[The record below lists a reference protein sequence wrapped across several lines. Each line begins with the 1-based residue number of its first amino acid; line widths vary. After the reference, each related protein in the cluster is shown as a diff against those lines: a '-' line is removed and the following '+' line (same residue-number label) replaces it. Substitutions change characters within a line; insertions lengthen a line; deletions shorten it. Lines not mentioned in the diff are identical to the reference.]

1 MDHVRN
7 FHLQGVNYMKLTWL
21 SILFVFIQ
29 VMCLAV
35 IGLTGPIFANPLL
48 LLLIE
53 LSGLSLGIWA
63 VLAMRIGHFNIAPEP
78 LTWSEMVSRGP
89 YKIIRHPMYL
99 ALLITTLPLVFSDF
113 SYLRLVFWFILLV
126 DLVLKMGYE
135 EGLLQK
141 QFLEYGHYQ
150 NQTARI
156 LPGIY

>member
-1 MDHVRN
+1 
-7 FHLQGVNYMKLTWL
+7 MKHTWL
-21 SILFVFIQ
+21 SILFVFVQ
-29 VMCLAV
+29 FLCLAA

-53 LSGLSLGIWA
+53 LSGLFLGIWA
-63 VLAMRIGHFNIAPEP
+63 VLIMRIGHFNIAPEP
-78 LTWSEMVSRGP
+78 LSWSEMVSRGP

-99 ALLITTLPLVFSDF
+99 ALLITTLPLVISDF

-141 QFLEYGHYQ
+141 QFPEYGHYQ
-150 NQTARI
+150 EQTARM

>member
-1 MDHVRN
+1 
-7 FHLQGVNYMKLTWL
+7 MKPTWL

-29 VMCLAV
+29 FLCLAA

-48 LLLIE
+48 LLLSE
-53 LSGLSLGIWA
+53 LSGLFLGIWA
-63 VLAMRIGHFNIAPEP
+63 VLIMRIGHFNIAPEP
-78 LTWSEMVSRGP
+78 LSWSEMVSRGP

-99 ALLITTLPLVFSDF
+99 ALLITTLPLVISDF

-135 EGLLQK
+135 EGLLRK
-141 QFLEYGHYQ
+141 QFPEYGHYQ
-150 NQTARI
+150 EQTARM

>member
-1 MDHVRN
+1 
-7 FHLQGVNYMKLTWL
+7 MKPTWL

-29 VMCLAV
+29 FLCLAV

-53 LSGLSLGIWA
+53 LSGLFLGIWA
-63 VLAMRIGHFNIAPEP
+63 VLTMRIGHFNIAPEP
-78 LTWSEMVSRGP
+78 LSWSKMVSRGP
-89 YKIIRHPMYL
+89 YRIVRHPMYL
-99 ALLITTLPLVFSDF
+99 ALLLTTLPLVISDF
-113 SYLRLVFWFILLV
+113 SSLRLVFWFILLV

-141 QFLEYGHYQ
+141 QFPEYVHYRE
-150 NQTARI
+150 QTARI